1 MSKIGRVPVTIPN
14 GINVSFPEPTT
25 LVVKGPKGEL
35 KQTVHPLVKINVAEN
50 KITVEN
56 VNQTKFS
63 RSLHGTYQRLVQNMV
78 TGVET
83 GYKKTLELVGTGYRV
98 QKQGNK
104 ISLSLG
110 LSHPVE
116 YQPPAG
122 VQINV
127 EGNNKIIVEGI
138 DKQLVG
144 QVAAEIRSYRRP
156 EPYKG
161 KGIRYEGEVVRRK
174 AGKAAKAG

>member
-1 MSKIGRVPVTIPN
+1 MSRIGANPINIPSSVQ
-14 GINVSFPEPTT
+14 IT
-25 LVVKGPKGEL
+25 LADDNISVKGSKGQL
-35 KQTVHPLVKINVAEN
+35 SQSIHPMVKVKHEDGQ
-50 KITVEN
+50 ITVERKN
-56 VNQTKFS
+56 DTKFA
-63 RSLHGTYQRLVQNMV
+63 RSLHGTFQRLIKNMV
-78 TGVET
+78 IGVDE

-104 ISLSLG
+104 IVLSLG

-116 YQPPAG
+116 YQAPQG
-122 VQINV
+122 VSIDV
-127 EGNNKIIVEGI
+127 EGNNKIMVEGI

-144 QVAAEIRSYRRP
+144 QVAAEIRGYRPP

-161 KGIRYEGEVVRRK
+161 KGIRYENEVVRRK